1 MKQYKKILCVFMLI
15 FGVIAGQLYSPASS
29 AKISKKKQHKMY
41 QSLIKKYDT
50 RMKKLS
56 SKVENYT
63 EKPRTFYVFADIDK
77 NGVDECI
84 LRYVDASKCNTA
96 DIYSFGETTAV
107 YSIVKGKV
115 KPVIKMPQYFNP
127 YEHDDYCAIY
137 KKSNYI
143 DRGFSHGSLDRMFYK
158 YKNGKLSS
166 KGVSYTS
173 TVDENNKRHTEIN
186 GVKVSYKVYKKKL
199 KALIGNKKGYKMK
212 RFLIGL
218 YKRR

>member
-29 AKISKKKQHKMY
+29 AK
-41 QSLIKKYDT
+41 T
-50 RMKKLS
+50 
-56 SKVENYT
+56 
-63 EKPRTFYVFADIDK
+63 
-77 NGVDECI
+77 
-84 LRYVDASKCNTA
+84 
-96 DIYSFGETTAV
+96 
-107 YSIVKGKV
+107 
-115 KPVIKMPQYFNP
+115 
-127 YEHDDYCAIY
+127 
-137 KKSNYI
+137 SNYI

-212 RFLIGL
+212 RF
-218 YKRR
+218 

>member
-1 MKQYKKILCVFMLI
+1 MQYGRHI
-15 FGVIAGQLYSPASS
+15 
-29 AKISKKKQHKMY
+29 
-41 QSLIKKYDT
+41 
-50 RMKKLS
+50 
-56 SKVENYT
+56 
-63 EKPRTFYVFADIDK
+63 
-77 NGVDECI
+77 
-84 LRYVDASKCNTA
+84 
-96 DIYSFGETTAV
+96 ETTAV

-115 KPVIKMPQYFNP
+115 KPVIKIPQYFNP

-212 RFLIGL
+212 RF
-218 YKRR
+218 

>member
-1 MKQYKKILCVFMLI
+1 MYLQILIRMVWM
-15 FGVIAGQLYSPASS
+15 S
-29 AKISKKKQHKMY
+29 A
-41 QSLIKKYDT
+41 
-50 RMKKLS
+50 
-56 SKVENYT
+56 
-63 EKPRTFYVFADIDK
+63 F
-77 NGVDECI
+77 C
-84 LRYVDASKCNTA
+84 YVDASKCNTA

-173 TVDENNKRHTEIN
+173 TVEQ
-186 GVKVSYKVYKKKL
+186 
-199 KALIGNKKGYKMK
+199 
-212 RFLIGL
+212 
-218 YKRR
+218 

>member
-29 AKISKKKQHKMY
+29 AKTSKKKQHKMY

-115 KPVIKMPQYFNP
+115 
-127 YEHDDYCAIY
+127 
-137 KKSNYI
+137 
-143 DRGFSHGSLDRMFYK
+143 
-158 YKNGKLSS
+158 
-166 KGVSYTS
+166 
-173 TVDENNKRHTEIN
+173 
-186 GVKVSYKVYKKKL
+186 
-199 KALIGNKKGYKMK
+199 
-212 RFLIGL
+212 
-218 YKRR
+218 

>member
-1 MKQYKKILCVFMLI
+1 MLI

-84 LRYVDASKCNTA
+84 LRCVDASKCNTA

-115 KPVIKMPQYFNP
+115 KPVIKIPHISIHMNMMIIVQYTKK
-127 YEHDDYCAIY
+127 AI
-137 KKSNYI
+137 I
-143 DRGFSHGSLDRMFYK
+143 LTEVLVMALWTGCF
-158 YKNGKLSS
+158 
-166 KGVSYTS
+166 TS
-173 TVDENNKRHTEIN
+173 TKMENFLQ
-186 GVKVSYKVYKKKL
+186 KVSHIHQL
-199 KALIGNKKGYKMK
+199 
-212 RFLIGL
+212 
-218 YKRR
+218 

>member
-1 MKQYKKILCVFMLI
+1 
-15 FGVIAGQLYSPASS
+15 
-29 AKISKKKQHKMY
+29 MY

-107 YSIVKGKV
+107 YSIARYQQVFGIYKTGKTEGKV
-115 KPVIKMPQYFNP
+115 RQSAAEELF
-127 YEHDDYCAIY
+127 
-137 KKSNYI
+137 
-143 DRGFSHGSLDRMFYK
+143 G
-158 YKNGKLSS
+158 
-166 KGVSYTS
+166 
-173 TVDENNKRHTEIN
+173 KRH
-186 GVKVSYKVYKKKL
+186 
-199 KALIGNKKGYKMK
+199 
-212 RFLIGL
+212 
-218 YKRR
+218 

>member
-29 AKISKKKQHKMY
+29 AKTSKKKQHKMY

-107 YSIVKGKV
+107 
-115 KPVIKMPQYFNP
+115 
-127 YEHDDYCAIY
+127 
-137 KKSNYI
+137 
-143 DRGFSHGSLDRMFYK
+143 
-158 YKNGKLSS
+158 
-166 KGVSYTS
+166 
-173 TVDENNKRHTEIN
+173 
-186 GVKVSYKVYKKKL
+186 
-199 KALIGNKKGYKMK
+199 
-212 RFLIGL
+212 
-218 YKRR
+218 

>member
-1 MKQYKKILCVFMLI
+1 MISILKKFYFMKQYKKILCVFMLI

-63 EKPRTFYVFADIDK
+63 EKPRIFYVFADIDK

-115 KPVIKMPQYFNP
+115 KPVIKMPQDYSLYVHFN
-127 YEHDDYCAIY
+127 YCTIC
-137 KKSNYI
+137 KKSTYWQ
-143 DRGFSHGSLDRMFYK
+143 
-158 YKNGKLSS
+158 
-166 KGVSYTS
+166 
-173 TVDENNKRHTEIN
+173 
-186 GVKVSYKVYKKKL
+186 
-199 KALIGNKKGYKMK
+199 
-212 RFLIGL
+212 
-218 YKRR
+218 

>member
-115 KPVIKMPQYFNP
+115 KPVIKIPQYFNP
-127 YEHDDYCAIY
+127 YEHC
-137 KKSNYI
+137 
-143 DRGFSHGSLDRMFYK
+143 L
-158 YKNGKLSS
+158 L
-166 KGVSYTS
+166 YTS
-173 TVDENNKRHTEIN
+173 PSPRDC
-186 GVKVSYKVYKKKL
+186 S
-199 KALIGNKKGYKMK
+199 
-212 RFLIGL
+212 
-218 YKRR
+218 